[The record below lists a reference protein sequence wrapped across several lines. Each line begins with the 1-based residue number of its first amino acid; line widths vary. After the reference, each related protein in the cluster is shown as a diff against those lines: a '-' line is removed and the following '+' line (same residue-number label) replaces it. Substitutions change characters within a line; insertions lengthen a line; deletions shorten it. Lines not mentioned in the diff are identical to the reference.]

1 MDLIDVAIMGM
12 EYSTRVLDEPRMVDA
27 IFLSE
32 SKTLLLLDYWWRAD
46 EVIQGTHAYV
56 INGLPQEVQ
65 GGWSFDTDDGA
76 LLTTPATQ
84 EGEDRARERRR
95 VSQYDRAAYLV
106 SLDQFRTSQEV
117 VPGDED
123 LMADEAWDWDPWIA
137 AFLDLPELDPVED
150 YKRANFGRRPVSIL
164 RAVDNDG
171 KPADAAA
178 FDDLG
183 QAASV
188 RGEDGPLSGLVSAFI
203 LHAPADRPSAAQFTE
218 WAREQRLYGPFSIDT
233 AQTTE
238 AEGDIESIASRA
250 LTLTL

>member
-1 MDLIDVAIMGM
+1 MDLVEVAITGM
-12 EYSTRVLDEPRMVDA
+12 EYWTNVSFEPRMVDA
-27 IFLSE
+27 VILSR

-46 EVIQGTHAYV
+46 ELMQGTHFYV
-56 INGLPQEVQ
+56 IQALPEEMP
-65 GGWSFDTDDGA
+65 GGWSFRTADGA
-76 LLTTPATQ
+76 ALTTPATQ
-84 EGEDRARERRR
+84 DGENDARERRR
-95 VSQYDRAAYLV
+95 VSQYDRSAYLAA
-106 SLDQFRTSQEV
+106 LERFREGVQV
-117 VPGDED
+117 DPADED
-123 LMADEAWDWDPWIA
+123 IEADEAWDFDPWIA

-150 YKRANFGRRPVSIL
+150 YKRVNFGRRPVSLL

-171 KPADAAA
+171 RPVDAAA

-218 WAREQRLYGPFSIDT
+218 WAKEQRLYGPYSIDA